1 MVKIPAARLEELA
14 ATYGLSVRT
23 LYRYKLAGI
32 DVTDPLQ
39 VVAHMVTSTWN
50 TDLSRVVKT
59 LSDQTTTTTNE
70 LHDQTN

>member
-1 MVKIPAARLEELA
+1 MTSSNINELA

-32 DVTDPLQ
+32 DITDPLE

-59 LSDQTTTTTNE
+59 LSDQTTTTTN
-70 LHDQTN
+70 DQN